1 MYQSKLKTYLI
12 FYAISFLI
20 LFIFSL
26 FSFSEEKL
34 SSSFV
39 FSFLFSFS
47 FPFFFYVIG
56 LHKILIDYFD
66 KKYYNEQDESNFQIN
81 LRREI
86 ERKRALSA
94 IDNENLHYQNQLKIE
109 YIAQVAQIQL
119 QSQQYLANMYQ
130 QAIINNSTNNESLAQ
145 SQLKEIE
152 QELIKQ
158 GLI

>member
-130 QAIINNSTNNESLAQ
+130 QAIINNSNNNESLAQ

>member
-119 QSQQYLANMYQ
+119 QSQQNLANIYQ
-130 QAIINNSTNNESLAQ
+130 QAIINNSTNNETLAQ